1 MPTDNRRSTLLFVF
15 PNPKQFAMNPIIGWT
30 LAVIG
35 TALGYR
41 HYGWPGV
48 AVCVSVVVFWL
59 LLQFS
64 KAMRAMRVAGQ
75 SPVGVV
81 PSAVMLHSKL
91 RKGMRLMQIILHT
104 RSLGAKV
111 RERPEVWR
119 WTDGSGASVAVTLV
133 NGRCTGWTLERPPQ
147 SAGPESGVQASDV
160 PVSDSPISAA

>member
-35 TALGYR
+35 TALGYYR
-41 HYGWPGV
+41 YGWPGV
-48 AVCVSVVVFWL
+48 ALCVSVVVFWL

-64 KAMRAMRVAGQ
+64 KAVRAMRVAGQ

-111 RERPEVWR
+111 REVPEVWR
-119 WTDGSGASVAVTLV
+119 WTDGSGASVVVTLV

-147 SAGPESGVQASDV
+147 FDA
-160 PVSDSPISAA
+160 PVSDSPVPDSPISAA